1 MDYRNFCKGLL
12 ASVAVSS
19 LFISGCSVNPATGKQ
34 QFTALMPESSE
45 ASIGAEQHQAII
57 KQYGGL
63 YKDQRLQNYV
73 KEIGQK
79 VALNTER
86 RDVTYQFFV
95 LDSPVI
101 NAFALPGGYIY
112 VTRGLMAVAND
123 EAELAG
129 VLGHEVGHVT
139 ARHQAAR
146 YSQSVITSLGANLIG
161 AAVGNQALSQ
171 ALGVGNNLYISS
183 YSRDQET
190 EADALGIRYVRRAD
204 YDPQAVSEFLSAMGH
219 YQNAQNNI
227 DGKKQE
233 QASFFATH
241 PATEG
246 RVTAASAEAARYEK
260 GPGARNADAYLSV
273 IDGMTFGDSPEQ
285 GFVRGNNFYH
295 PQMDFMFTVPDGYKI
310 QNTPAQ
316 IVATGPDNGII
327 LVDGVRSSSDPSSYI
342 VSEWLKGQKQVT
354 PERITINGHQAA
366 TAGFTGTLNGSPVQ
380 IRLIAISWG
389 NGQMFRMQ
397 FATPQTLGAAS
408 ADDLKRTTYSFR
420 NMTAEEKSG
429 IRPQSIRVVTAQSG
443 DTIQT
448 MGARMQVERSGTDI
462 FRALNDLPSGGNLV
476 PGRKYKIVQQ

>member
-1 MDYRNFCKGLL
+1 MEYKNFCKGLL
-12 ASVAVSS
+12 VSVAVSS

-34 QFTALMPESSE
+34 QFTALMPEGQE
-45 ASIGAEQHQAII
+45 ASIGAGQHAEII

-63 YKDQRLQNYV
+63 YKDQRVQNYV
-73 KEIGQK
+73 SGIGQK
-79 VALNTER
+79 VARDTER

-95 LDSPVI
+95 LDSPII

-146 YSQSVITSLGANLIG
+146 YSQSVLSSLGANLIG
-161 AAVGNQALSQ
+161 AAVGNQVLSQ

-204 YDPQAVSEFLSAMGH
+204 YDPQAVSNFLSAMGH
-219 YQNAQNNI
+219 YQTAQDNI

-233 QASFFATH
+233 QAGFFATH

-246 RVTAASAEAARYEK
+246 RVTAASAEASRYEK
-260 GPGARNADAYLSV
+260 GSSARNADAYLSV
-273 IDGMTFGDSPEQ
+273 INGITFGDSPEQ

-295 PQMDFMFTVPDGYKI
+295 PQMDFMFTIPSGYKI
-310 QNTPAQ
+310 QNSPAQ
-316 IVATGPDNGII
+316 IIASGPDGGVM
-327 LVDGVRSSSDPSSYI
+327 LVDGVRSGADPSAYI
-342 VSEWLKGQKQVT
+342 VSDWLKGEKPIT
-354 PERITINGHQAA
+354 PERITINGHEAA
-366 TAGFTGTLNGSPVQ
+366 TAGFTGSLNGAPVQ
-380 IRLIAISWG
+380 IRLVAIAWG
-389 NGQMFRMQ
+389 NGQIFRMQ

-408 ADDLKRTTYSFR
+408 AEDLKRTTYSFR
-420 NMTAEEKSG
+420 NLTGEEKSG
-429 IRPQSIRVVTAQSG
+429 IRPQTVRIVTAQTG

-448 MGARMQVERSGTDI
+448 MGSKMQVEKSGIDL
-462 FRALNDLPSGGNLV
+462 FRALNDLPMNSNLTA
-476 PGRKYKIVQQ
+476 GKKYKIIQQ